1 MDFWFYD
8 GGVTLVCMESF
19 DWQEGVFEFGSSQEG
34 KNFSQE
40 ITP

>member
-8 GGVTLVCMESF
+8 GGVALLRVDSF
-19 DWQEGVFEFGSSQEG
+19 DWQEGVFEFGSSREG